1 MSLLE
6 KQLHNARHKVV
17 TDGYEMSIGEIV
29 SLYKNRELVIDPA
42 FQRLF
47 RWDEGR
53 KTSFLESLLLGI
65 PIPPLFVFQRD
76 DGIWEL
82 IDGLQRT
89 STILEFVGE
98 LRDPRDPDG
107 NNLLPPS
114 VLLATKLLPA
124 LDGVTWRATSEPC
137 LTPAQKLDLRRARLR
152 VEILKRESE
161 STAKFELFQRLNT
174 GGAPLS
180 EQEVRNCTMV
190 MIRPAFYQWLQKLS
204 GYSSF
209 VETTSMTETA
219 ISKRADLELVLRFFA
234 FLEVPYQKGLD
245 VHEYLDN
252 AAISMAM
259 DDNLDQDAQ
268 EQVFCSTF
276 DLVHSALGEQ
286 SFRRW
291 DGSKFSG
298 KFLQS
303 VYEVVATGVAKN
315 LERFRFL
322 EDDKASRVIEQRSKE
337 LWSNEVF
344 KRYSGAGV
352 RGTDRL
358 ANLLPMAEEFM
369 AQ

>member
-1 MSLLE
+1 MSSLE
-6 KQLHNARHKVV
+6 EQLHNARHKVV
-17 TDGYEMSIGEIV
+17 TDGYEMSIGEIT
-29 SLYKNRELVIDPA
+29 SLYKSGELVIDPE

-89 STILEFVGE
+89 STILEFMGE
-98 LRDPRDPDG
+98 LRDPNGTRQSA
-107 NNLLPPS
+107 S

-124 LDGVTWRATSEPC
+124 LQGVTWNATSKPC
-137 LTPAQKLDLRRARLR
+137 LTSAQKLDFRRARLR
-152 VEILKRESE
+152 VEILKRESHT
-161 STAKFELFQRLNT
+161 TAKFELFQRLNT
-174 GGAPLS
+174 GGTSLS

-190 MIRPAFYQWLQKLS
+190 MIKPGFYAWLQKLS
-204 GYSSF
+204 QYGSF
-209 VETTSMTETA
+209 TKATSMTGTA
-219 ISKRADLELVLRFFA
+219 ISKQAGLELILRFFA
-234 FLEVPYQKGLD
+234 FLRVRYQKGLD

-252 AAISMAM
+252 AAISLAM
-259 DDNLDQDAQ
+259 DDSLDQVAL

-276 DLVHSALGEQ
+276 DLVHRALGDK

-298 KFLQS
+298 QFLQS
-303 VYEVVATGVAKN
+303 VYEVVATGVAQN
-315 LERFRFL
+315 LDRFCAL
-322 EDDKASRVIEQRSKE
+322 DDQEASRGIIKHSRD
-337 LWSNEVF
+337 LWNNEIF
-344 KRYSGAGV
+344 QRYSGAGV

-358 ANLLPMAEEFM
+358 ANLLPMAKEFM

>member
-6 KQLHNARHKVV
+6 AQLNKARHTVV
-17 TDGYEMSIGEIV
+17 TDGYEMSIGELV
-29 SLYKNRELVIDPA
+29 SLYKSRELVIDPA

-76 DGIWEL
+76 DGVWEL

-89 STILEFVGE
+89 STILKFMGE
-98 LRDPRDPDG
+98 LLDPDG
-107 NNLLPPS
+107 NLLPPS
-114 VLLATKLLPA
+114 VLLATKLVPA
-124 LDGVTWRATSEPC
+124 LNGVTWSATEEPC
-137 LTPAQKLDLRRARLR
+137 LTPAHKLDLRRARLR

-161 STAKFELFQRLNT
+161 RTAKFELFQRLNT

-190 MIRPAFYQWLQKLS
+190 MIRPEFYEWLQTLS
-204 GYSSF
+204 EHSSF
-209 VETTSMTETA
+209 IETISMTDTA
-219 ISKRADLELVLRFFA
+219 ISKQADLELVLRFFA

-252 AAISMAM
+252 AAILMAM
-259 DDNLDQDAQ
+259 DDDLDQVAQ
-268 EQVFCSTF
+268 EQVFRSTF
-276 DLVHSALGEQ
+276 DLIQRALGGQ
-286 SFRRW
+286 AFRRW
-291 DGSKFSG
+291 DGFRFSG

-315 LERFRFL
+315 LEQFRVL
-322 EDDKASRVIEQRSKE
+322 GDDEASTVIEQRSKE
-337 LWSNEVF
+337 LWSNDVF
-344 KRYSGAGV
+344 SRYSGAGV

-358 ANLLPMAEEFM
+358 ANLLPMAEQFM

>member
-6 KQLHNARHKVV
+6 AQLHNARHKVV

-65 PIPPLFVFQRD
+65 PIPPLFVFQRE

-89 STILEFVGE
+89 STILEFMGE
-98 LRDPRDPDG
+98 LLGPEG
-107 NNLLPPS
+107 NLLPPS
-114 VLLATKLLPA
+114 VLLATQLLPA
-124 LDGVTWRATSEPC
+124 LEDVTWRATTEPC
-137 LTPAQKLDLRRARLR
+137 LTAAQKLDLRRARLR

-180 EQEVRNCTMV
+180 QQEVRNCTMV
-190 MIRPAFYQWLQKLS
+190 MIRPAFYRWLQKIS
-204 GYSSF
+204 GYISF
-209 VETTSMTETA
+209 VKATSLTDTA
-219 ISKRADLELVLRFFA
+219 INKQASLELVLRFFA
-234 FLEVPYQKGLD
+234 FLKVPYQKGLD
-245 VHEYLDN
+245 VHKYLDN
-252 AAISMAM
+252 AAILMAM
-259 DDNLDQDAQ
+259 DDNLDQAVE
-268 EQVFCSTF
+268 EQIFCSTF
-276 DLVHSALGEQ
+276 DLVHKALGEQ

-291 DGSKFSG
+291 DGSRFSG
-298 KFLQS
+298 QFLQS
-303 VYEVVATGVAKN
+303 VYEVVATGVAEN
-315 LERFRFL
+315 LDQFRAL
-322 EDDKASRVIEQRSKE
+322 GDELAAKAIEQRSKE
-337 LWSNEVF
+337 LWSNEIF
-344 KRYSGAGV
+344 NKYSGAGV

-358 ANLLPMAEEFM
+358 ANLLPIAKKFM